1 MGVAHPFV
9 THPHGSDESCLRTDR
24 KSRDPNSL
32 RNTLR
37 APSAFPF
44 EYAFGMMDSTFGDG
58 FHAVPLVGRNVI
70 KEPKTLSKCQLKVI
84 IVRHRGHV
92 RTRHFHGMGVLFV
105 NGGAFRWQMEWH

>member
-1 MGVAHPFV
+1 
-9 THPHGSDESCLRTDR
+9 
-24 KSRDPNSL
+24 
-32 RNTLR
+32 
-37 APSAFPF
+37 
-44 EYAFGMMDSTFGDG
+44 MMDSTFGDG